1 MAHSI
6 REARLKSQYAHLYPP
21 IAPDVW
27 TPAAEVGARM
37 LFWQVQRLGTVELGD
52 RLLDGQH
59 FEFRGGWSRG
69 ESVPLRTRVGDA
81 DAVNPAHPRQARG

>member
-1 MAHSI
+1 MGHSI
-6 REARLKSQYAHLYPP
+6 REARLKSLYAHLYPP

-27 TPAAEVGARM
+27 IPAVEVGARM

-52 RLLDGQH
+52 RLLDGRH

-69 ESVPLRTRVGDA
+69 QELPLRTRANDTEPVD
-81 DAVNPAHPRQARG
+81 PAHPRQARG